1 MRKAMSLRLQSEHE
15 EQIMEIKKRTGFTKN
30 HIIREALDFY
40 FALWKR
46 SKKDKEII
54 LDSLKKG

>member
-1 MRKAMSLRLQSEHE
+1 MSLRLQSEHE